1 VRRRQRERGD
11 VVDTGAD
18 IRLARRDLGFDPTTS
33 LADGLRAEFEWIAER
48 AGRLV
53 VQPRLAAAR

>member
-1 VRRRQRERGD
+1 M
-11 VVDTGAD
+11 VDTGAD